1 MAVNR
6 YVKQNAEG
14 GWDVL
19 KEGHRRSSIHA
30 PSKEAAVSRARAL
43 VRREGGGEVRVMNDA
58 GKVMDTRTVG
68 RSTKPTNATAVAF
81 AQRAPQSGA
90 RRAR

>member
-19 KEGHRRSSIHA
+19 KEGHRRSAIHA
-30 PSKEAAVSRARAL
+30 PSREAAISRARAL
-43 VRREGGGEVRVMNDA
+43 VRREGGGEVRVMNDV

-68 RSTKPTNATAVAF
+68 RPATPRRRTAVSS
-81 AQRAPQSGA
+81 SGSRSA
-90 RRAR
+90 KGH